1 MILNKNS
8 IQQMEKT
15 SSPLD
20 NKYVAFETQ
29 AYLESYLPISNGI
42 CSIKECIA
50 NAGAS
55 LPEQLN

>member
-1 MILNKNS
+1 
-8 IQQMEKT
+8 MEKI